1 MPLKHIRKELK
12 QGIRRAKRGLEKSV
26 ANTIKENP
34 KAFYTYMKRKRG
46 AGESFGPLNDKGG
59 NLSVEP
65 EEVGE
70 LLNEYFV
77 IVFMKEKELVEDDL
91 REGSV
96 EFLTEVASK
105 TEEVLCILK
114 SIKVSLLLLISAS
127 NSESP
132 FENKPF
138 THLVLACALV
148 VPNVLA
154 LAKAL
159 WKTSFGSSDAPSLS
173 ILGMVCLIEA
183 LVAFGTSI
191 LVLVCMPHFD
201 IITNLYIL
209 NGVCL
214 FPAFLQVV
222 FQLKPFRSS
231 MLLPLVGFGFVFL
244 GLLLFILAHN
254 LQQHSEEVKHINP
267 YVALAVVALIFVSF
281 NWWENFMSYCK
292 IGRMETIRENLR
304 CTRNV
309 TYVCTST
316 VRILV
321 VGTVVVAWIPMK
333 QYKWEDVKT
342 VSQFN
347 LKIVLCL
354 FGIQGISSALCHW
367 FGVLVCKMH
376 AVRRSFAVPSI
387 LATPVVFFAFLI
399 VLYDSF
405 GKYGKAD
412 TFNLTGLC
420 HNLKISNNSDAVQI
434 LLLEIPRSLCRG
446 QAILISNKM
455 GLALLGSLAVC
466 FWLGLIFSTFY
477 VWGQHIQRIER
488 TSQLFVR
495 RLYEAAFM
503 EQSML
508 LNTRVHKKNEKKN
521 KRKSDHV
528 MIYLCAT
535 MWHETL
541 DEMAKI
547 LTSIFRLDKYKPN
560 SSKSH
565 KDNFEFEAHVYFD
578 DAFHLTNLNDN
589 VQERVLNQYVKNL
602 IHIMEDIYRIFS
614 REKQTLKDEQE
625 DDDRVKQ
632 TIMETPYGGRI
643 TYTLPYGNIL
653 YVHLKDKQK
662 IRHKKRWSQ
671 IMYMYYLLGWKLNKK
686 YMTLSG
692 KFEDEMSTANALKVN
707 NRTSFLMP
715 GLDSD
720 RTRNRLPKENTYIL
734 ALDGDTDFQP
744 SALILLVDRLRRY
757 SHVGAACG
765 RIHPTGT
772 GPMVWYQKFEYAVGH
787 WLQKTAE
794 HVLGCVLCSP
804 GCFSLYRAAA
814 LMDDNVVKRYT
825 TKATEGQHFIQY
837 DQGEDRWL
845 CTLLLQQ
852 GWRVEYNA
860 ASDAYTNAPQEFK
873 EFYNQRRR
881 WVPST
886 LANTIDLLNSGA
898 QTSKRNLSISKLYI
912 LYQIIGTAASILGPA
927 TVVLMI
933 AGAFTFVFN
942 WNGNVALALGVV
954 PPAIYILIC
963 YKVKSDTQIM
973 IAAVMSIFYA
983 FLMIA
988 TIMSMIG
995 EMVKENT
1002 FITPTGLFFISMMIL
1017 YLSTA
1022 MLHPQEFPLVFYG
1035 LLYIICIPSGY
1046 LLLPIYA
1053 MVNMN
1058 NVSWGT
1064 RETVTPKKQDKINTK
1079 QILRYEK
1086 KCKCIC
1092 WDIEFLVKEDK
1103 KELVQYADSTIEEE
1117 IMEPRIEDNWIS
1129 NLQDQSF
1136 HIKLAVEELDEEEI
1150 PFWNDLI
1157 ELYLKPIEEDKEK
1170 QAEVEKE
1177 LKSLRNKATF
1187 LFFIINTLWIVSTF
1201 FLQAI
1206 GPEIHIKIP
1215 KILPN
1220 GTFSKSEILIIEP
1233 LSFMFLV
1240 SFAGLLGIQF
1250 LTMLYHRIT
1259 TLIHFIAYK
1268 GTEIKP
1274 HQNVGKYHQM
1284 CKDHEV

>member
-1 MPLKHIRKELK
+1 MESKDQDIKELK
-12 QGIRRAKRGLEKSV
+12 RQRRSSFRKTWDPFTLKTINDEEEITGKFVLLLQYIICFIFGVCVLGL
-26 ANTIKENP
+26 I
-34 KAFYTYMKRKRG
+34 
-46 AGESFGPLNDKGG
+46 
-59 NLSVEP
+59 
-65 EEVGE
+65 
-70 LLNEYFV
+70 
-77 IVFMKEKELVEDDL
+77 
-91 REGSV
+91 
-96 EFLTEVASK
+96 FLSK
-105 TEEVLCILK
+105 T
-114 SIKVSLLLLISAS
+114 SLLLLISLA
-127 NSESP
+127 NPQSP

-138 THLVLACALV
+138 SHIILACALL

-159 WKTSFGSSDAPSLS
+159 WKTTFGSSIAPPLS
-173 ILGMVCLIEA
+173 ILGMVCTIEA
-183 LVAFGTSI
+183 VVAFATSV

-214 FPAFLQVV
+214 LPSLLQVV
-222 FQLKPFRSS
+222 FQLIPLKLS
-231 MLLPLVGFGFVFL
+231 MLLPLGGFGFVFL
-244 GLLLFILAHN
+244 GLLLFTLAHN
-254 LQQHSEEVKHINP
+254 PQQHLDEVKHIQP
-267 YVALAVVALIFVSF
+267 YVGLAIVALILVSF
-281 NWWENFMSYCK
+281 NWWENFTLYCK
-292 IGRMETIRENLR
+292 IGAMQNIRKSLR
-304 CTRNV
+304 HTRNI
-309 TYVCTST
+309 TYLFTST

-321 VGTVVVAWIPMK
+321 TGAVVAAWIPIK
-333 QYKWEDVKT
+333 EYNWEDVKT
-342 VSQFN
+342 VSQFE
-347 LKIVLCL
+347 LKIILSL
-354 FGIQGISSALCHW
+354 FGIQAISSALCHW
-367 FGVLVCKMH
+367 FGVQACKMH
-376 AVRRSFAVPSI
+376 AVRRSFIVPSI

-399 VLYDSF
+399 VLYDSSS
-405 GKYGKAD
+405 KYREAA
-412 TFNLTGLC
+412 TFNLTALC
-420 HNLKISNNSDAVQI
+420 HNLNTSDDSDPVQI
-434 LLLEIPRSLCRG
+434 LLLEIPRSLCR
-446 QAILISNKM
+446 APLMLDSSRA
-455 GLALLGSLAVC
+455 GLVLLVSFAVC
-466 FWLGLIFSTFY
+466 FWLGLFFSTFY
-477 VWGQHIQRIER
+477 VWGRHIRRIER

-495 RLYEAAFM
+495 WLYETAFM

-508 LNTRVHKKNEKKN
+508 LNTRVQKKKEEKI
-521 KRKSDHV
+521 KRKSDRV

-535 MWHETL
+535 MWHETV

-547 LTSIFRLDKYKPN
+547 LTSIFRLDKYNPN

-565 KDNFEFEAHVYFD
+565 KDNFDFEAHIYFD
-578 DAFHLTNLNDN
+578 DAFHLTIPEEN
-589 VQERVLNQYVKNL
+589 VQQRVVNQYVKSL
-602 IHIMEDIYRIFS
+602 ACIMEDIYRTFS
-614 REKQTLKDEQE
+614 NEKQNLKGEQE
-625 DDDRVKQ
+625 DEEMVTQ
-632 TIMETPYGGRI
+632 TIMETPYGGRV
-643 TYTLPYGNIL
+643 TYTLPYGNML

-671 IMYMYYLLGWKLNKK
+671 IMYMYYLLGWKLNRK
-686 YMTLSG
+686 YTTLSG
-692 KFEDEMSTANALKVN
+692 KSEDEMSTANALK
-707 NRTSFLMP
+707 TE
-715 GLDSD
+715 
-720 RTRNRLPKENTYIL
+720 KENTYIL

-744 SALILLVDRLRRY
+744 SAIILLVDRLRRY
-757 SHVGAACG
+757 PGVGAACG

-772 GPMVWYQKFEYAVGH
+772 GPVVWYQKFEYAVGH

-814 LMDDNVVKRYT
+814 LMDDNVVKKYT
-825 TKATEGQHFIQY
+825 TKATEGHHFVQY

-860 ASDAYTNAPQEFK
+860 ASDAFTNAPQEFK

-898 QTSKRNLSISKLYI
+898 QTSKRNPSVSKLYI

-933 AGAFTFVFN
+933 AGAFTFVFG
-942 WNGNVALALGVV
+942 WNGNVALAFGIL

-963 YKVKSDTQIM
+963 YKVKSDTQIT

-988 TIMSMIG
+988 TIMSIVG

-1002 FITPTGLFFISMMIL
+1002 FITPTGLFFISMIIL
-1017 YLSTA
+1017 FVSTA
-1022 MLHPQEFPLVFYG
+1022 MLHPQEFPLVIYG

-1046 LLLPIYA
+1046 LLLPIYS

-1058 NVSWGT
+1058 DVSWGT
-1064 RETVTPKKQDKINTK
+1064 RETATPEKMKKKKPEQL
-1079 QILRYEK
+1079 LRYEK

-1092 WDIEFLVKEDK
+1092 WDIEFSVKEDK
-1103 KELVQYADSTIEEE
+1103 KERTQYADSVIEEE
-1117 IMEPRIEDNWIS
+1117 EMEPRVEDNWIS
-1129 NLQDQSF
+1129 NLQEQSV
-1136 HIKLAVEELDEEEI
+1136 HIELAEEELAEAEN

-1157 ELYLKPIEEDKEK
+1157 NMYLKPIEEDKDRQTEI
-1170 QAEVEKE
+1170 EKE

-1187 LFFIINTLWIVSTF
+1187 LFFIINVLWIISTF

-1206 GPEIHIKIP
+1206 GPDIHIKIP

-1220 GTFSKSEILIIEP
+1220 GIFSEDEMLTIEP

-1250 LTMLYHRIT
+1250 LTMLYHRIN

-1274 HQNVGKYHQM
+1274 QQGVGKYQQM
-1284 CKDHEV
+1284 YKDFGV

>member
-1 MPLKHIRKELK
+1 MDTCEN
-12 QGIRRAKRGLEKSV
+12 S
-26 ANTIKENP
+26 NT
-34 KAFYTYMKRKRG
+34 
-46 AGESFGPLNDKGG
+46 
-59 NLSVEP
+59 
-65 EEVGE
+65 
-70 LLNEYFV
+70 
-77 IVFMKEKELVEDDL
+77 
-91 REGSV
+91 
-96 EFLTEVASK
+96 
-105 TEEVLCILK
+105 
-114 SIKVSLLLLISAS
+114 
-127 NSESP
+127 
-132 FENKPF
+132 
-138 THLVLACALV
+138 
-148 VPNVLA
+148 
-154 LAKAL
+154 
-159 WKTSFGSSDAPSLS
+159 
-173 ILGMVCLIEA
+173 VCLIEA

-214 FPAFLQVV
+214 LPAFLQVV
-222 FQLKPFRSS
+222 FQLKPLKSS

-254 LQQHSEEVKHINP
+254 PQQHSEEVKHIKP
-267 YVALAVVALIFVSF
+267 YVALAIVALILVSF

-292 IGRMETIRENLR
+292 IGIMENIRENLR
-304 CTRNV
+304 CTRNI
-309 TYVCTST
+309 TYVCIST

-321 VGTVVVAWIPMK
+321 VGAVVAAWIPMK
-333 QYKWEDVKT
+333 QSKWEDVKT
-342 VSQFN
+342 VSQFD
-347 LKIVLCL
+347 LKIILCL

-405 GKYGKAD
+405 SKYGKAD
-412 TFNLTGLC
+412 TFNLTALC
-420 HNLKISNNSDAVQI
+420 HNLKTSNNSDTVQI

-446 QAILISNKM
+446 QAILISNKV

-508 LNTRVHKKNEKKN
+508 LNTRVQKKNETKN
-521 KRKSDHV
+521 ERKSDHV

-535 MWHETL
+535 MWHETV

-547 LTSIFRLDKYKPN
+547 LTSVFRLDKYKPN

-565 KDNFEFEAHVYFD
+565 KDNFEFEAHIYFD

-589 VQERVLNQYVKNL
+589 VQERVLNPYVKNL
-602 IHIMEDIYRIFS
+602 VCVMEDIYRIFS
-614 REKQTLKDEQE
+614 HEKQTLKDEQE
-625 DDDRVKQ
+625 DDDTVKQ

-653 YVHLKDKQK
+653 YVHLKDKLK

-671 IMYMYYLLGWKLNKK
+671 IMYMYYLLGWKLIKK
-686 YMTLSG
+686 YMILSG
-692 KFEDEMSTANALKVN
+692 KFEDEMSTTNALK
-707 NRTSFLMP
+707 TE
-715 GLDSD
+715 
-720 RTRNRLPKENTYIL
+720 KENTYIL

-814 LMDDNVVKRYT
+814 LMDDNVVKKYT

-942 WNGNVALALGVV
+942 WNGNVALALGVM

-963 YKVKSDTQIM
+963 YKVKSDTQII

-988 TIMSMIG
+988 TVMSIIG
-995 EMVKENT
+995 ELVKENT

-1046 LLLPIYA
+1046 LLLPIYS

-1064 RETVTPKKQDKINTK
+1064 RETVTPKKRDKINTK
-1079 QILRYEK
+1079 QILQYEK

-1092 WDIEFLVKEDK
+1092 WDIEFLIKEDK
-1103 KELVQYADSTIEEE
+1103 KELVHHADSTIEEEE

-1129 NLQDQSF
+1129 NLQEQSF
-1136 HIKLAVEELDEEEI
+1136 HIMLVVEELDEEEI

-1170 QAEVEKE
+1170 QAEVAKE
-1177 LKSLRNKATF
+1177 LNTLRNKATF

-1220 GTFSKSEILIIEP
+1220 GTVSKSEILTIEP
-1233 LSFMFLV
+1233 LGFMFLV

-1250 LTMLYHRIT
+1250 LTMLYHSIKIMRCDDIQKKNNQSLRKIKLHLTSVTQILPLALCVKHNLIT
-1259 TLIHFIAYK
+1259 TQGYCSEDLWFVLQNRKIYNESYFLVHQQYPIDCQLRNLLVLDPFGKRHTSADMIGRTYVHHPYVPHSSHFLSQS
-1268 GTEIKP
+1268 GFS
-1274 HQNVGKYHQM
+1274 
-1284 CKDHEV
+1284 

>member
-1 MPLKHIRKELK
+1 MESKDQDINEVKRLYRSSFRKTWDSFMLKTVNDEEEITGKFVLLL
-12 QGIRRAKRGLEKSV
+12 QYI
-26 ANTIKENP
+26 IC
-34 KAFYTYMKRKRG
+34 FI
-46 AGESFGPLNDKGG
+46 FGVCVLG
-59 NLSVEP
+59 
-65 EEVGE
+65 
-70 LLNEYFV
+70 F
-77 IVFMKEKELVEDDL
+77 I
-91 REGSV
+91 
-96 EFLTEVASK
+96 FLSK
-105 TEEVLCILK
+105 T
-114 SIKVSLLLLISAS
+114 SLLLLISTS
-127 NSESP
+127 NTHSP

-138 THLVLACALV
+138 NHLVLACALL

-154 LAKAL
+154 FAKAL
-159 WKTSFGSSDAPSLS
+159 WKTAFGSSIAPPPS
-173 ILGMVCLIEA
+173 ILGMVCMIEA
-183 LVAFGTSI
+183 VVAFGTSV

-214 FPAFLQVV
+214 LPSLLQVV
-222 FQLKPFRSS
+222 FQLKPLKPS
-231 MLLPLVGFGFVFL
+231 MLLPVVGFGFVFL
-244 GLLLFILAHN
+244 GLVLFILAHN
-254 LQQHSEEVKHINP
+254 PQKHLEEVQHIQP
-267 YVALAVVALIFVSF
+267 YVALAIVALIFTSF
-281 NWWENFMSYCK
+281 NWWENFTLYCK
-292 IGRMETIRENLR
+292 IGVMENIRKSLR
-304 CTRNV
+304 HTRNI
-309 TYVCTST
+309 TYIFTST

-321 VGTVVVAWIPMK
+321 TGAVVAAWIPMK
-333 QYKWEDVKT
+333 GYNWKDVKT
-342 VSQFN
+342 VSQFD
-347 LKIVLCL
+347 LKMILSL
-354 FGIQGISSALCHW
+354 FGIQAISSALCHW

-376 AVRRSFAVPSI
+376 AVRRSFIVPSI
-387 LATPVVFFAFLI
+387 LATPIVFFAFLI
-399 VLYDSF
+399 VLYDSST
-405 GKYGKAD
+405 KYGEAAA
-412 TFNLTGLC
+412 FNLTALC
-420 HNLKISNNSDAVQI
+420 HSLKTSNDSDAVQI
-434 LLLEIPRSLCRG
+434 LLLEIPRSLCRAP
-446 QAILISNKM
+446 AILFSNRV
-455 GLALLGSLAVC
+455 GLALLGSLAIC
-466 FWLGLIFSTFY
+466 FWLGLFFSTFY

-495 RLYEAAFM
+495 WLYETVFM

-508 LNTRVHKKNEKKN
+508 LNTRVQKKREEKI

-535 MWHETL
+535 MWHETV

-565 KDNFEFEAHVYFD
+565 KDNFDFEAHVYFD
-578 DAFHLTNLNDN
+578 DSFHLTSPDNN
-589 VQERVLNQYVKNL
+589 VQERVVNQYVKNL
-602 IHIMEDIYRIFS
+602 VCIMEDIYKIFS
-614 REKQTLKDEQE
+614 REKQTLKDEE
-625 DDDRVKQ
+625 NEEMVKQ

-643 TYTLPYGNIL
+643 TYTLPYGNTL

-671 IMYMYYLLGWKLNKK
+671 IMYMYYLLGWKLNRK
-686 YMTLSG
+686 YITLSG
-692 KFEDEMSTANALKVN
+692 KFEDEMSTANALKIE
-707 NRTSFLMP
+707 
-715 GLDSD
+715 
-720 RTRNRLPKENTYIL
+720 KENTYIL

-757 SHVGAACG
+757 PHVGAACG

-814 LMDDNVVKRYT
+814 LMDNNVVKKYT
-825 TKATEGQHFIQY
+825 TKATEGQHFVQY

-860 ASDAYTNAPQEFK
+860 ASDAYTNAPQEFR

-898 QTSKRNLSISKLYI
+898 PTSRRNPSISKLYI

-942 WNGNVALALGVV
+942 WNGNVALALGIL
-954 PPAIYILIC
+954 PPATYILIC
-963 YKVKSDTQIM
+963 YKVKSDTQIN
-973 IAAVMSIFYA
+973 IAAVLSIFYA

-988 TIMSMIG
+988 TIMSIIG
-995 EMVKENT
+995 EMVRENT

-1017 YLSTA
+1017 YISTA

-1046 LLLPIYA
+1046 LLLPIYS

-1064 RETVTPKKQDKINTK
+1064 RETVSPKVQDKK
-1079 QILRYEK
+1079 KPQQVLRYEK

-1092 WDIEFLVKEDK
+1092 WDIEFVVKEDK
-1103 KELVQYADSTIEEE
+1103 KELTQHTDSMTDEEEE
-1117 IMEPRIEDNWIS
+1117 IKPRVEDNWIS
-1129 NLQDQSF
+1129 NLQEQSL
-1136 HIKLAVEELDEEEI
+1136 HILLVEEELDETEK
-1150 PFWNDLI
+1150 PFWKDLI
-1157 ELYLKPIEEDKEK
+1157 NLYLKPIEEDKER
-1170 QAEVEKE
+1170 QAEIAKQ

-1187 LFFIINTLWIVSTF
+1187 LYFIINALWIVSTF

-1206 GPEIHIKIP
+1206 GPEINIKIP

-1220 GTFSKSEILIIEP
+1220 GIFSEDEILNIEP
-1233 LSFMFLV
+1233 LSFMFLI

-1250 LTMLYHRIT
+1250 LTMLYHRIN

-1268 GTEIKP
+1268 GTEMKP
-1274 HQNVGKYHQM
+1274 QQSVGKYYQM
-1284 CKDHEV
+1284 FTDFLIQTKTQNPAMMRCS